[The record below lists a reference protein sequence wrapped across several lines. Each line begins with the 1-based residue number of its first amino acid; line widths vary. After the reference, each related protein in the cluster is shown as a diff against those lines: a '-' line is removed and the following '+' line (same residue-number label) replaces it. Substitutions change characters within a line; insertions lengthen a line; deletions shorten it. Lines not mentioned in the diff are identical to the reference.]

1 MKFLEK
7 KELKGFNFQRTFL
20 RPFETMMKLSKSS
33 LIRELIIM
41 IINQMVVARSAN
53 IESGWQVIFDV
64 LAATVKDAVLVK
76 EAFVIV
82 KRLITDDFALVS
94 GQVCVVYS
102 FLLLPYNCT
111 LLSLFVYLENIV
123 FAIAIRTYEYNTG
136 LFLLIF
142 MYLIFLDIFVS
153 VRTYRALPLQVCEF
167 SHQRSEPRGT

>member
-111 LLSLFVYLENIV
+111 L
-123 FAIAIRTYEYNTG
+123 
-136 LFLLIF
+136 
-142 MYLIFLDIFVS
+142 
-153 VRTYRALPLQVCEF
+153 
-167 SHQRSEPRGT
+167 

>member
-123 FAIAIRTYEYNTG
+123 FAILLYVRTYEYNTG

-142 MYLIFLDIFVS
+142 MYFLFLDFCFSSHISCTAFASLRV
-153 VRTYRALPLQVCEF
+153 LPSTQ
-167 SHQRSEPRGT
+167 